1 MEKQDSFDVSYNE
14 MVPVFFC
21 VFRVVIVQNKALHMR
36 NIVGVFTY
44 ERSSLER
51 QKHLRGLTFFF
62 GVGFF
67 GYFQENLIRKN
78 KRMKKVVSVTL

>member
-14 MVPVFFC
+14 MYRIKHYTCAVLLAYSH
-21 VFRVVIVQNKALHMR
+21 IN
-36 NIVGVFTY
+36 